1 MEGIKMKLQRKK
13 LFNET
18 GERDW
23 GKRRIIG
30 GNTTNMIELNNIKYE
45 WAYRMYR
52 VMMNN
57 FWIPEEIALMDD
69 ARQYSLLTEAERRS
83 FNKIL
88 SFLIFL
94 DSIQTHNLPNIN
106 EYITAP
112 EVNLCLTVHTFQEAV
127 HSQSYGYILD
137 SVVSSD
143 IRDRIYNEWR
153 VDQHLLR
160 RNKFITDRYEE
171 FIHDPSDRNLV
182 KTVMANFILEGV
194 YFYSGF
200 AFFFALGRQGK
211 MLGTVSEIKYI
222 QRDELTH
229 LALFRY
235 IFEEIA
241 RENPHLMTS
250 ELMEELRDMM
260 RQAVEHEIAWGQY
273 VTNNEIAGLT
283 QDLID
288 RYIRY
293 LANQRLR
300 SLGIPILYPEI
311 TEHPLP
317 WIDQYAAI
325 NSMKTD
331 FFEQKVTNYTKS
343 ANLNWDEL

>member
-1 MEGIKMKLQRKK
+1 MQLQRTK
-13 LFNET
+13 LFNEA

-30 GNTTNMIELNNIKYE
+30 GNTTNLIELNNIKYE

-52 VMMNN
+52 AMMSN
-57 FWIPEEIALMDD
+57 FWIPEEIALADD
-69 ARQYSLLTEAERRS
+69 ARQYSQLTAGERRA

-112 EVNLCLTVHTFQEAV
+112 EVNLCLTVHAFQEAV

-137 SVVSSD
+137 SVVSAQT
-143 IRDRIYNEWR
+143 RDQIYNEWR
-153 VDQHLLR
+153 DDPHLLR
-160 RNKFITDRYEE
+160 RNQFITDRYEE
-171 FIHDPSDRNLV
+171 FIADPSDYNLV

-200 AFFFALGRQGK
+200 SFFFALGRQGK

-229 LALFRY
+229 LALFRH
-235 IFEEIA
+235 IFEEIR
-241 RENPHLMTS
+241 RENPGLVTDQ
-250 ELMEELRDMM
+250 LIEELRAMM
-260 RQAVEHEIAWGQY
+260 AQAVEHEVAWGQY
-273 VTNNEIAGLT
+273 VTAGEITGLS
-283 QDLID
+283 DELID
-288 RYIRY
+288 RYIKY
-293 LANQRLR
+293 LANQRLK
-300 SLGIPILYPEI
+300 SLGLEPLYPDVR
-311 TEHPLP
+311 EHPMR
-317 WIDQYAAI
+317 WVDQYAAI
-325 NSMKTD
+325 NSTKTD
-331 FFEQKVTNYTKS
+331 FFEQKVTSYTKS